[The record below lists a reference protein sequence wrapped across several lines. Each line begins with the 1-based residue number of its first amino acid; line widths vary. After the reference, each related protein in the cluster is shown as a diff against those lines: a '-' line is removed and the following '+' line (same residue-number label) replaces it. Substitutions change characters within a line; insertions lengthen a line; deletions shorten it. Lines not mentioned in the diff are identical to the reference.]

1 MIVNILDKIDSVMYY
16 PVLIIILVFGGLY
29 FTILTRF
36 VQIRP
41 WASSMS
47 SSPWSSQTLDSA
59 IPPDLYRTLYRRFT
73 GITCQ

>member
-29 FTILTRF
+29 FTTLTRF

-47 SSPWSSQTLDSA
+47 SSPSSSSSPT
-59 IPPDLYRTLYRRFT
+59 
-73 GITCQ
+73 